1 MSALLMSA
9 IQGTGGQELTISKS
23 VILPNSKVTV
33 TGKGFDTK
41 IGIYLA
47 LCKIPEYGRRPTP
60 CGGSVNMSGESKSSI
75 WISNEAP
82 SYADGLASK
91 FGKKGS
97 FKRVLRLS
105 PIINNE
111 VDCRKVRCAITVRA
125 DHLRGENRNYDLFI
139 PVKFKNKP

>member
-1 MSALLMSA
+1 MSALLMSS
-9 IQGTGGQELTISKS
+9 IQGTSGQELTVSNTII
-23 VILPNSKVTV
+23 VPNSKVTV

-47 LCKIPEYGRRPTP
+47 LCKIPEYGLRPSP
-60 CGGSVNMSGESKSSI
+60 CGGGVNMSGKFKSSI
-75 WISNEAP
+75 WISNDAP

-91 FGKKGS
+91 FGKNGS

-125 DHLRGENRNYDLFI
+125 DHTRSENRNYDLFI
-139 PVKFKNKP
+139 PVKFKDKP

>member
-1 MSALLMSA
+1 MSALLMSS
-9 IQGTGGQELTISKS
+9 IQGTSGQELTVSNTII
-23 VILPNSKVTV
+23 VPNSKVTV

-47 LCKIPEYGRRPTP
+47 LCKIPEYGLRPSP
-60 CGGSVNMSGESKSSI
+60 CGGGVNMSGKSKSSI

-91 FGKKGS
+91 FGKNGS

-125 DHLRGENRNYDLFI
+125 DHTRSENRNYDLFI
-139 PVKFKNKP
+139 PVKFKDKP

>member
-1 MSALLMSA
+1 MSALLMSS
-9 IQGTGGQELTISKS
+9 IQGTWGQELTVSNTII
-23 VILPNSKVTV
+23 VPNSKVTV

-47 LCKIPEYGRRPTP
+47 LCKIPEYGLRPSP
-60 CGGSVNMSGESKSSI
+60 CGGGVNMSGKSKSSI

-91 FGKKGS
+91 FGKNGS

-125 DHLRGENRNYDLFI
+125 DHTRSENRNYDLFI
-139 PVKFKNKP
+139 PVKFKDKP